1 MMRPTAPA
9 SSHRQER
16 TGSVMNLNDRM
27 RISDSDRDRV
37 TTQLRDYYAEGR
49 LTPEELDERVTAAL
63 SAKTAGELRRLM
75 SDLPSPAPAAGGP
88 GTPAYGASSYR
99 ASSYGAPPWAGRGG
113 RRRRG
118 PRLLPILLLL
128 LVAAILLPGGWVFFA
143 LLKVFLLFWLLV
155 LVGGMIAGLV
165 FRHKARR
172 FFRDRAGQWPGQGW
186 GGQGRGG
193 QGWGGQYWRG
203 QGWGGPG
210 GRGSD
215 WRGPRDDW

>member
-1 MMRPTAPA
+1 M
-9 SSHRQER
+9 
-16 TGSVMNLNDRM
+16 MNLNDRM
-27 RISDSDRDRV
+27 RISDSDRDQV

-49 LTPEELDERVTAAL
+49 LTSEELDERVTAAL

-75 SDLPSPAPAAGGP
+75 SDLPSPAPAAGPPSGP
-88 GTPAYGASSYR
+88 GAA
-99 ASSYGAPPWAGRGG
+99 SYGAWPYGGQAWAGRS

-128 LVAAILLPGGWVFFA
+128 FVAAILLPGGWVFFA

-172 FFRDRAGQWPGQGW
+172 FFRDRAGQWQQWQGQN
-186 GGQGRGG
+186 
-193 QGWGGQYWRG
+193 
-203 QGWGGPG
+203 
-210 GRGSD
+210 
-215 WRGPRDDW
+215 WRGPNWRGPGRDW